1 MRSCWRS
8 AIVGELAARYYVLRQ
23 AERPPTLLFLL
34 LLDWL
39 AGAAVHRALGR
50 HHQVAAHAVRVWLAA
65 LLQGG
70 PSGPARWFVGA
81 KPLGVKLHAQLCQ
94 ALSAAL
100 LQFAHANAVAGARL
114 APLASPAVRL
124 LAASGR
130 LPLLGG
136 LSIQLAVL
144 ADALFILDA
153 PLLALRAVAAAWLRL
168 HWAGVTN
175 LWRKLYRPA
184 AEQHPRP
191 QAFRMERL
199 TVGSLL
205 LTPLLLL
212 APTLCAYGAAVAAL
226 AAVPLACRALLKGA
240 SASRTALLL
249 RATRTASYA
258 SPPAWMEP
266 LPGGGA
272 QVMILRRR

>member
-1 MRSCWRS
+1 MS
-8 AIVGELAARYYVLRQ
+8 
-23 AERPPTLLFLL
+23 LLCLHC
-34 LLDWL
+34 LDWL
-39 AGAAVHRALGR
+39 AGTAMHRALGR
-50 HHQVAAHAVRVWLAA
+50 HHEAAAHSLCSWLAVM
-65 LLQGG
+65 LQGG
-70 PSGPARWFVGA
+70 PVGTARWFLGA

-100 LQFAHANAVAGARL
+100 LHFAQANAAAGTRL
-114 APLASPAVRL
+114 APLASPALRL
-124 LAASGR
+124 LAGAGR

-136 LSIQLAVL
+136 LSMQLALL
-144 ADALFILDA
+144 ADALLLLGA

-184 AEQHPRP
+184 AQLP

-212 APTLCAYGAAVAAL
+212 APTLCAYGAAVASL
-226 AAVPLACRALLKGA
+226 AAVPLAGRLWLKWA
-240 SASRTALLL
+240 SAAGTALPL
-249 RATRTASYA
+249 RAAQTPAARPASV
-258 SPPAWMEP
+258 WMEP
-266 LPGGGA
+266 MSMPGDA
-272 QVMILRRR
+272 QVLRLMRR